1 MADRLTIARPYARA
15 AFEEARENGGL
26 APWSQALQ
34 TAALVVRDPRVATLL
49 DNPRVTPQELA
60 QLVDDIAAPPLGEP
74 GANFVRTLADNHRLG
89 YLPEIAELFATLKD
103 DAEGVADVTVTSAA
117 ALDEAQRDKIAAALA
132 RRLKRKVRLHCE
144 TDPALIG
151 GAILR
156 SRGVRVLT
164 TARTRDAAAIGSAP
178 GEGSRGAL
186 AESAL
191 KSCGTCDSGF
201 QAAANRMTCR

>member
-15 AFEEARENGGL
+15 AFEEARKNGGL

-34 TAALVVRDPRVATLL
+34 AAALVVKDPRVATLL
-49 DNPRVTPQELA
+49 DDPRVTPAKLA
-60 QLVDDIAAPPLGEP
+60 QLVDGIAAAPLGEQ

-89 YLPEIAELFATLKD
+89 YLPEIADLFATFKD
-103 DAEGVADVTVTSAA
+103 EAEGVADVTVTSAA
-117 ALDEAQRDKIAAALA
+117 ALDQAQRDKLAAALG

-156 SRGVRVLT
+156 SGDLVIDGSL
-164 TARTRDAAAIGSAP
+164 RTR
-178 GEGSRGAL
+178 L
-186 AESAL
+186 
-191 KSCGTCDSGF
+191 
-201 QAAANRMTCR
+201 NRIAYELTA